1 MEDTAKY
8 DRMNAIDKLISFRNQ
23 YFNCGC
29 STECEI
35 IAKAINEVLPK
46 LDKMSHL
53 KAAEY
58 TLSYSETLKDKRVA
72 VFDDRL
78 VSEEE
83 ILRHIRAGEY
93 HDQILDMSEKQY
105 QNIFQKAEADAEE
118 SITG

>member
-1 MEDTAKY
+1 MYEHK
-8 DRMNAIDKLISFRNQ
+8 NAIEKLILFRNQ
-23 YFNCGC
+23 YFGDG
-29 STECEI
+29 SETELAI
-35 IAKAINEVLPK
+35 LAKAINEVLPK
-46 LDKMSHL
+46 LDRMSHL

-83 ILRHIRAGEY
+83 VLRHIRTGEY

-105 QNIFQKAEADAEE
+105 QNIFQKAEADA
-118 SITG
+118 